1 MCICRVSVNLQATKG
16 DRDWEGDRERQ
27 RDNEEENQITKY
39 KGYKLMYFFNSIL
52 VSFMIYYVINWVDIV
67 YIECLVK

>member
-27 RDNEEENQITKY
+27 RDKEEENQITKY